1 MLVIKVKFVSSKSE
15 KQFRTAVGSLADVK
29 VLVTNALNRADVLV
43 YELGTSTA
51 ADFDVVQAEMRTIHA
66 RHLLLVSDN
75 PSQDALM
82 AAIRL
87 GAKEFLPLPLERN
100 RIHAALDRI
109 RKIEAERTEDVLPR
123 QARIINI
130 LGSKGGVGTTTIA
143 VNLAVELAGREEQN
157 SVALVDMNTLFGD
170 IPLFLDLQT
179 KFHWGEITK
188 NIDRMDDIF
197 MGKVMERHP
206 SGIQILTS
214 PGYLNGHIAPTP
226 KTIENILGVMQRM
239 FDFIVIDAGQST
251 NDTCLKIIQMASDV
265 LLVSTLSLPCL
276 SNTNKLL
283 QSYTNLGYAGR
294 DKLKVLV
301 NRYLKKSEL
310 SPAEAKEGIGQDLFW
325 VIPND
330 YSSTMSAINQGKPLR
345 SIYPKAAVT
354 RSIAEMAEAL
364 ASGQDRKQ
372 SKKRRKGFFLK
383 KT

>member
-1 MLVIKVKFVSSKSE
+1 
-15 KQFRTAVGSLADVK
+15 
-29 VLVTNALNRADVLV
+29 
-43 YELGTSTA
+43 
-51 ADFDVVQAEMRTIHA
+51 
-66 RHLLLVSDN
+66 
-75 PSQDALM
+75 
-82 AAIRL
+82 
-87 GAKEFLPLPLERN
+87 
-100 RIHAALDRI
+100 
-109 RKIEAERTEDVLPR
+109 
-123 QARIINI
+123 
-130 LGSKGGVGTTTIA
+130 
-143 VNLAVELAGREEQN
+143 VELAGREEQN

-214 PGYLNGHIAPTP
+214 PGYLNGHVAPTP
-226 KTIENILGVMQRM
+226 KTIENILGVMQQM

-310 SPAEAKEGIGQDLFW
+310 SPAEAKDGIGQDLFW

-372 SKKRRKGFFLK
+372 PKKRRKAFFFK
-383 KT
+383 KSY